1 VAQEKS
7 MNKDPGLRP
16 EQGVLEAST
25 DAEASAFLEEQLKN
39 SQYELTLFSRDAK
52 PADVAKVKLD
62 IANALLGLEKKEEAW
77 NEARAAF
84 DVFIGAE
91 DWASAIESCDIM
103 YQTEQP
109 ASILALAHGVWL
121 SVTYPVSPEYTI
133 NMMNCIVDET
143 PADSD
148 GAAVA
153 AATAH
158 YIVGVRADD
167 DKHDSLA
174 FLTTNMIAKVAQ
186 RHSNVNSQD
195 KLEFWL
201 EKMELKDPAKFLPR
215 MGTVVDAIANG
226 GWWFDR
232 DELRSKLP
240 MN

>member
-1 VAQEKS
+1 

-16 EQGVLEAST
+16 EQCILEAST
-25 DAEASAFLEEQLKN
+25 DAEATAFLEEQLKN
-39 SQYELTLFSRDAK
+39 SQYELSMFSRDAN

-62 IANALLGLEKKEEAW
+62 IANALLGLEKKEQAW

-84 DVFIGAE
+84 DVFVDAE
-91 DWASAIESCDIM
+91 DWASAIEACDIM

-143 PADSD
+143 PNDSD

-167 DKHDSLA
+167 
-174 FLTTNMIAKVAQ
+174 
-186 RHSNVNSQD
+186 
-195 KLEFWL
+195 
-201 EKMELKDPAKFLPR
+201 
-215 MGTVVDAIANG
+215 
-226 GWWFDR
+226 
-232 DELRSKLP
+232 
-240 MN
+240 

>member
-1 VAQEKS
+1 

-25 DAEASAFLEEQLKN
+25 DAEATAFLEEQLRN
-39 SQYELTLFSRDAK
+39 SQYELSMFSRDAK

-62 IANALLGLEKKEEAW
+62 IANALLGLEKKEDAW

-84 DVFIGAE
+84 DAFIDEE
-91 DWASAIESCDIM
+91 DWASAIEACDIM

-167 DKHDSLA
+167 EKHDSLA

-226 GWWFDR
+226 SWWFDR
-232 DELRSKLP
+232 DELRNKLP

>member
-1 VAQEKS
+1 
-7 MNKDPGLRP
+7 MMKDPGLRP

-25 DAEASAFLEEQLKN
+25 DAEATAFLEEQLKN
-39 SQYELTLFSRDAK
+39 SQYELTMFSRDAN

-62 IANALLGLEKKEEAW
+62 IANALLGLEKKEAAW

-84 DVFIGAE
+84 DAFVADE
-91 DWASAIESCDIM
+91 DWASAIEACDIM

-109 ASILALAHGVWL
+109 ASIVALAHGVWL

-215 MGTVVDAIANG
+215 MGTVVDAIANDR
-226 GWWFDR
+226 WWFDR
-232 DELRSKLP
+232 EELRSKLP

>member
-1 VAQEKS
+1 
-7 MNKDPGLRP
+7 MMKDPGLRP
-16 EQGVLEAST
+16 EQGILEAST
-25 DAEASAFLEEQLKN
+25 DAEAAAFLEEQLKN
-39 SQYELTLFSRDAK
+39 SQYELTLFSRDAN

-62 IANALLGLEKKEEAW
+62 IANALLGLEKNEQAW

-84 DVFIGAE
+84 DAFVDAQ
-91 DWASAIESCDIM
+91 DWTSAIEACDIM

-121 SVTYPVSPEYTI
+121 SVTYPVAPEYTI

-143 PADSD
+143 PNDSD

-158 YIVGVRADD
+158 YIVGVRADE

-174 FLTTNMIAKVAQ
+174 FLTTNIIAKVAQ
-186 RHSNVNSQD
+186 RHSNVNSQE

-201 EKMELKDPAKFLPR
+201 EKMELTDPAKFLPR

-226 GWWFDR
+226 RWWFDR

>member
-1 VAQEKS
+1 MS
-7 MNKDPGLRP
+7 KDPGLRP
-16 EQGVLEAST
+16 EQGVLDTST
-25 DAEASAFLEEQLKN
+25 DAEAQAFLEEQLRN
-39 SQYELTLFSRDAK
+39 HQFELTQLSRDAD
-52 PADVAKVKLD
+52 PLEVGRIKLE
-62 IANALLGLEKKEEAW
+62 IANALLGLEKKEDAW

-84 DVFIGAE
+84 DMFIE
-91 DWASAIESCDIM
+91 KQDWASAIEACDIM

-133 NMMNCIVDET
+133 NMMNCVIDET
-143 PADSD
+143 PNDSD

-167 DKHDSLA
+167 EKHDSLA

-186 RHSNVNSQD
+186 RHSNVKTQD
-195 KLEFWL
+195 TLEFWM
-201 EKMELKDPAKFLPR
+201 EKMELNDPAKFLPR

-226 GWWFDR
+226 RWWIDR
-232 DELRSKLP
+232 DALRDQLP
-240 MN
+240 VN

>member
-1 VAQEKS
+1 MS
-7 MNKDPGLRP
+7 KDPGLRP
-16 EQGVLEAST
+16 EQGVLETST
-25 DAEASAFLEEQLKN
+25 DSESQAFLEEQLRN
-39 SQYELTLFSRDAK
+39 SQYELTMFPRDAD
-52 PADVAKVKLD
+52 PAEVAKVKLD
-62 IANALLGLEKKEEAW
+62 IANAQLGLEKKEDAW
-77 NEARAAF
+77 NEAKAAF
-84 DVFIGAE
+84 DAFVEAE
-91 DWASAIESCDIM
+91 DWASAIEACDIM

-133 NMMNCIVDET
+133 NMMNCIIDET
-143 PADSD
+143 PNDSD

-167 DKHDSLA
+167 EKHDSLA

-186 RHSNVNSQD
+186 RHSDVNSQD

-201 EKMELKDPAKFLPR
+201 EKMELNDPAKFLPR
-215 MGTVVDAIANG
+215 MSTVVDAIANG
-226 GWWFDR
+226 RWWFDR
-232 DELRSKLP
+232 DALREKLP

>member
-1 VAQEKS
+1 

-25 DAEASAFLEEQLKN
+25 DAEATAFLEEQLKN
-39 SQYELTLFSRDAK
+39 SKYELTMFSRDAN

-77 NEARAAF
+77 NEARQAF
-84 DVFIGAE
+84 DVFVSEE
-91 DWASAIESCDIM
+91 DWASAIEACDIM

-143 PADSD
+143 PSDSD

-201 EKMELKDPAKFLPR
+201 EKMELTDPAKFLPR
-215 MGTVVDAIANG
+215 MGTVVDAIANDR
-226 GWWFDR
+226 WWFDR

>member
-1 VAQEKS
+1 MS
-7 MNKDPGLRP
+7 KDPILRP
-16 EQGVLEAST
+16 EQGVLDASS
-25 DAEASAFLEEQLKN
+25 DADAQAFLQEQLRN
-39 SQYELTLFSRDAK
+39 SQYELTMLARDAD
-52 PADVAKVKLD
+52 PAEIGKVKLD

-84 DVFIGAE
+84 DLFVTKE
-91 DWASAIESCDIM
+91 DWASAIEACDIM

-109 ASILALAHGVWL
+109 ASIVALAHGVWL
-121 SVTYPVSPEYTI
+121 SVTYPVAPEYTI

-143 PADSD
+143 PNDSD

-167 DKHDSLA
+167 EKHDSLA

-201 EKMELKDPAKFLPR
+201 EKMELTDPAKFLPR

-226 GWWFDR
+226 RWWFDR
-232 DELRSKLP
+232 EALRSKLP